1 MKTAAILTLLLSLR
15 AAAETCIE
23 TSTSACTPSDAEK
36 TEIMR
41 EIKAGIQA
49 KKDMEEAAKA
59 VEKGSDVK
67 TRIDRSNDQLQSMR
81 LMQAHFDG
89 AIALTVKYYHLTPAM
104 PAGAIA
110 RPKGPGTNP
119 GADWATNAPVAWS
132 PEFYGDKSIYM
143 KITGSDKDK
152 LDHYFGDMNIG
163 QVGGETFLNGK
174 TIITPVIFNSAEAD
188 GNPGV
193 LAYII
198 HHEAVHFMEL
208 TRRGW
213 DNFDEG
219 EVRAYRASIAAAD
232 IFELDKNNTDE
243 ATSWKMQFKN
253 EIKYHLARIRELGKN
268 NLRPMFLDKDEE
280 DVYKSEFDRYES
292 EEQKLVK
299 QIQALKLLAEQEER
313 DRREEAAKTAKAQLL
328 DEVNRQIRDCGFE
341 PDYRE
346 NGHVFSGFRREIR
359 GWPSTYAIS
368 HNITLDEFK
377 VGLMFARACLGVT
390 MEGVYPDET
399 APCNEAFTITNQ
411 HWNEPGFKEDAQLE
425 VNPPEQLRCMDYLH
439 DHWTAPMSMDRF
451 ASMLSQAKKEYQKAV
466 DARWRQQERERRER
480 ESSERSGREAQE
492 GRDGSD
498 RGSQDGRHPHA
509 PLHCRFNSNG
519 AYCD

>member
-1 MKTAAILTLLLSLR
+1 MRVATILILLLSLH
-15 AAAETCIE
+15 AAAEPCIE

-41 EIKAGIQA
+41 EIKAGVQA
-49 KKDMEEAAKA
+49 QKDMDAARD
-59 VEKGSDVK
+59 DVRDVPGANSK
-67 TRIDRSNDQLQSMR
+67 LKRSNDQLQSMR

-104 PAGAIA
+104 PAGAIV
-110 RPKGPGTNP
+110 RPKGPGANP
-119 GADWATNAPVAWS
+119 GADWATNVPVAWV
-132 PEFYGDKSIYM
+132 PEFSGEESIYVKM
-143 KITGSDKDK
+143 VGSDGR
-152 LDHYFGDMNIG
+152 DHYVGDPDL
-163 QVGGETFLNGK
+163 QQSDGETLANGE
-174 TIITPVIFNSAEAD
+174 TIITPSIFENAALFD
-188 GNPGV
+188 NPGL
-193 LAYII
+193 LAHVI
-198 HHEAVHFMEL
+198 HHEAFHFTEL

-213 DNFDEG
+213 DNRDES
-219 EVRAYRASIAAAD
+219 EIRAYRASLAAAD
-232 IFELDKNNTDE
+232 IFELDKNCVDKN
-243 ATSWKMQFKN
+243 ACWKMNIRIKIN
-253 EIKYHLARIRELGKN
+253 EHLANIRKLGKDQ
-268 NLRPMFLDKDEE
+268 LEPIFPDADQE
-280 DVYKSEFDRYES
+280 DANKSGFDGYES
-292 EEQKLVK
+292 QEQKLVK

-346 NGHVFSGFRREIR
+346 NGHIFSGFRGEIR
-359 GWPSTYAIS
+359 GWPSAYAIS

-411 HWNEPGFKEDAQLE
+411 RWNEPGFKEDAQLE
-425 VNPPEQLRCMDYLH
+425 VNPPEQMRCMNYLH

-480 ESSERSGREAQE
+480 ESSERSGRETRE

-498 RGSQDGRHPHA
+498 RGSQDGQHPHA
-509 PLHCRFNSNG
+509 PLHCGFNSSG